1 MVYRLESWCKAPG
14 NLVLLSSK
22 SWRRF
27 QVCQRIGNSGAGI
40 VVGRQG
46 LAQPLSG
53 RDGFEGAAHDQARA
67 HSIGIVA
74 EAMFEKL
81 GVGENDAEL
90 VVQPVEQPCDFGEA
104 GFDGEP
110 SWLRGFRRHG

>member
-1 MVYRLESWCKAPG
+1 MVYRRLSGCKAPG

-46 LAQPLSG
+46 VAKPLRG
-53 RDGFEGAAHDQARA
+53 RDGFEGAADDQARA
-67 HSIGIVA
+67 NSIGVVA
-74 EAMFEKL
+74 EAVFEKL

-104 GFDGEP
+104 GFDGVP
-110 SWLRGFRRHG
+110 SGLCGFRRHG